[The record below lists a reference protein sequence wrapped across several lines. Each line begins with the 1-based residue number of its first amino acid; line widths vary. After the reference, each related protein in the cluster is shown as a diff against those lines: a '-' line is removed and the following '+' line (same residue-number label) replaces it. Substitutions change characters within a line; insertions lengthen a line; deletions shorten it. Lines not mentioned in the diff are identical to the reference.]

1 MGSQGLIASNF
12 FIGRITRLVHETRDR
27 NAWLYFAQNVSIT
40 ISGVVRLT
48 FWKLIPVFLRYF
60 QLIL

>member
-12 FIGRITRLVHETRDR
+12 FIGRITRLVHETRDQ

-40 ISGVVRLT
+40 ISGVVMLT
-48 FWKLIPVFLRYF
+48 FSKLILVF
-60 QLIL
+60 